1 MIQFLSNPAY
11 RTIWIIGG
19 GIFLILSALPML
31 YNCVKPNPW
40 YGFRVPKT
48 LSDERIWYPAN
59 SYAAKG
65 MILTGIIT
73 IVVAVGAPPNRYA
86 ADKVPIVMF
95 FYVLRWPYTDPH
107 HVPDL
112 YKETPITS
120 VCCIESPAQRQY
132 KRARQKAIAYSQ
144 STSQSAVGSGRGG

>member
-1 MIQFLSNPAY
+1 MRAMIQFLSNPAY

-73 IVVAVGAPPNRYA
+73 IVVAV
-86 ADKVPIVMF
+86 
-95 FYVLRWPYTDPH
+95 VLRLTD
-107 HVPDL
+107 VP
-112 YKETPITS
+112 PIKYQLL
-120 VCCIESPAQRQY
+120 CF
-132 KRARQKAIAYSQ
+132 
-144 STSQSAVGSGRGG
+144 STFLGGLILTLIMSLIYIRKLP